1 MRRTGLAIG
10 FVCLFAAPSAAGP
23 ADDLL
28 THVPP
33 GTSVCIVVRDLGGHV
48 NRIADSPFA
57 KWLEKS
63 PLGKK
68 LRTALE
74 LHKPDEVEKQ
84 LKDQFGLTP
93 EQLMADVFGDAIV
106 FAYTPG
112 KNGREDRA
120 LILIKPRVPET
131 AGKFLL
137 RLDELQLKAG
147 ELSSVKIVPH
157 KSGPYTTRN
166 KADGTTEA
174 YRLKDGVL
182 AFASDV
188 TSLGYYLATHSE
200 PGQALH
206 HPVRLSLAQLKTHQ
220 SFATLWLNPRDFD
233 AAFAEK
239 GKNATPGD
247 RAAAEVVAGVWKA
260 VDDFAIHLDLTDV
273 VTLRASARL
282 NEKNL
287 PASVGGLA
295 PMRPGQTPLWQ
306 AIPPDAIVAVAGRF
320 AVASALAKVD
330 GLAKAAGEPLPSVS
344 LAKDVGPLVGRDKLP
359 AVLEALGPDW
369 GLWLN
374 APAKSEAWV
383 PEWTL
388 AIKVSGTSESAKAL
402 LDGAD
407 AAAQLARLAYN
418 AAHDDP
424 LALSDVTVDGV
435 RVRTLAGPGLPAG
448 VRPSFTIKDGYF
460 LLTSSP
466 ERIAAFKAPAGDF
479 GTVTDASLVRVS
491 ATGLRAYLAKH
502 APALAKPIANAQKRD
517 AGDVKEDLTALT
529 ELLEPF
535 DKAELRASQ
544 EAGVTRLSLVL
555 TPTKPLQK

>member
-1 MRRTGLAIG
+1 MRALLLILAFLG
-10 FVCLFAAPSAAGP
+10 FPPASFAGP

-33 GTSVCIVVRDLGGHV
+33 GTSVCLVVRDLSGQV

-84 LKDQFGLTP
+84 LKDQFGLSP
-93 EQLMADVFGDAIV
+93 EQLMTDVFGDAVV

-112 KNGREDRA
+112 AAGKDDLA
-120 LILIKPRVPET
+120 LILVKPRTPET
-131 AGKFLL
+131 AGKFLAK
-137 RLDELQLKAG
+137 LDDLQLKAG
-147 ELSSVKIVPH
+147 ELTSVKNV
-157 KSGPYTTRN
+157 SYGTGSYTTRH

-174 YRLKDGVL
+174 YRLKGGIL

-188 TSLGYYLATHSE
+188 SSLENYLRHRAELAS
-200 PGQALH
+200 H
-206 HPVRLSLAQLKTHQ
+206 HHVAVSLSGLKAKE

-233 AAFAEK
+233 AAFAAK
-239 GKNATPGD
+239 GKDATPAD
-247 RAAAEVVAGVWKA
+247 KAAAEVVAGIWRA
-260 VDDFAIHLDLTDV
+260 VDDFALHLDLTDV
-273 VTLRASARL
+273 VTLRVSARIH
-282 NEKNL
+282 EGKL
-287 PASVGGLA
+287 PASVAGIV
-295 PMRPGQTPLWQ
+295 PMPPGQTTLWH
-306 AIPPDAIVAVAGRF
+306 AVPPDALVAVAGRF
-320 AVASALAKVD
+320 AVATALARAD
-330 GLAKAAGEPLPSVS
+330 DLARAAGEPLPSAS
-344 LAKDVGPLVGRDKLP
+344 LAKDIGPLVGRDKLP

-374 APAKSEAWV
+374 DPTKADVWV

-388 AIKVSGTSESAKAL
+388 AIKVGGHSDTAKAL

-424 LALSDVTVDGV
+424 LALSDETVEGV
-435 RVRTLAGPGLPAG
+435 RIRTLAGSGLPGG

-466 ERIAAFKAPAGDF
+466 ERVASFKAPVGDAGSA
-479 GTVTDASLVRVS
+479 TDSPLVRVS
-491 ATGLRAYLAKH
+491 GPGLRAYLAKH
-502 APALAKPIANAQKRD
+502 APALAKVIANAQNRD
-517 AGDVKEDLTALT
+517 VGDVKEDLTALA

-535 DKAELRASQ
+535 DKAELRTSH